1 MASLPRGTVTF
12 LFTDIEGSTRL
23 LDRLGAAG
31 YSEVL
36 AAHDSLLRQAFER
49 HGGREVGTEG
59 DAFFVAFGRA
69 GDAVRAAVDAQR
81 ALHDRAWPDRIE
93 VRVRI
98 GLHTGEPA
106 VGGERY
112 VGMGV
117 HRAARISAVG
127 HGGQILVSS
136 ATRELI
142 ADDLPS
148 GALLVD
154 LGEYQLKDLDRAE
167 RVYQV
172 LVDGLPAQFPPLK
185 APSVGGA
192 SPFVGREREHA
203 ELAAALELA
212 LAGSGRLVLVA
223 GEAGIGKSR
232 LADEFAATAQGRG
245 ARVLWGGCWESGG
258 APAYWPWVRSLRSYV
273 RDAEPDHVRSAV
285 GKGAADLV
293 QMLPELHELFPDLHE
308 LPPSNPEGARFRLF
322 DSTVSFL
329 RAAASSRALVLIL
342 DDLHAADTPSLLLLE
357 FVARE
362 SAGAP
367 LLILGL
373 YRDVELHRDH
383 PLTATL
389 GELKRIPSTV
399 MVAVSGLTEQGA
411 AELIGA
417 TAGRDVPEAVVAA
430 IHAETEGNPLFV
442 AEVVRL
448 LASEDRLDDIGD
460 SGGRAIALP
469 ESVREVIGHRL
480 HRLSRECADL
490 LGVVSVLGREFSL
503 DAVERLGDGPTED
516 LLDLLD
522 EAVAARVVAEVRGS
536 LGRFRFAHALV
547 RDALYEEL
555 TPLRRIRLHRRAG
568 EALESLYAHE
578 PHEHLAELA
587 YHFFEAA
594 PGGDVGKAI
603 DYLLRAGDRAVGITA
618 YEEAARLYGMGLDV
632 CELGSAGD
640 QMLRCRLL
648 LRQGEAHARA
658 GDSGAAKTA
667 FLRVADIA
675 RQLGS
680 AEALGE
686 AALGY
691 GGRFVWEAAR
701 GDPHLVPLL
710 EEALAVVPEQQAA
723 LRARLLARLAGGPL
737 RDDVDRERR
746 DALSRD
752 ALELARG
759 LGDPATLAYVLDGR
773 YSAVWGPDNLEQRLE
788 LAEELVAAATEAGDK
803 ERTLQGHHYRALAL
817 LEAGDVRGVYAEL
830 EAKEKL
836 VEELRQPAQRWY
848 LVSVYATLATF
859 EGRLREAEELID
871 EAFALGER
879 SQGSMASIYRA
890 VHLHALRTLQ
900 GRLAEHEEAVR
911 RAAAEFPTY
920 AVLRC
925 VHAHVLGELGDE
937 GASALLDGLAADDF
951 ASMPPNEEW
960 IFGLCL
966 LVEVTDA
973 LGATEHARTLYQL
986 LLPYASRN
994 AVSAPDSCLGAVSR
1008 SLGVLAA
1015 MLGRWDESTGQFDH
1029 AIAMNERTGG
1039 RPWLARTQCDY
1050 ASALLRSGRAGDSE
1064 RAAELISAAST
1075 VAREVGANGLLQ
1087 RAEKLQKL

>member
-1 MASLPRGTVTF
+1 MASLPGGTVTF

-31 YSEVL
+31 YSELLV
-36 AAHDSLLRQAFER
+36 AHDSLLRQAFER
-49 HGGREVGTEG
+49 HGGREVDTQG

-81 ALHDRAWPDRIE
+81 ALYDHAWPDSVE

-154 LGEYQLKDLDRAE
+154 LGEHQLKDLDRAE

-185 APSVGGA
+185 APGVGGA

-203 ELAAALELA
+203 ELTAALDLA
-212 LAGSGRLVLVA
+212 LASSGRLVLVA

-258 APAYWPWVRSLRSYV
+258 APAYWPWVRSLRSYL
-273 RDAEPDHVRSAV
+273 RDAEPNHVRSAV

-383 PLTATL
+383 PLRATL
-389 GELKRIPSTV
+389 AELKRIPSTV
-399 MVAVSGLTEQGA
+399 MVAVGGLTEQGA

-417 TAGRDVPEAVVAA
+417 TAGRDVPEAVAAA

-448 LASEDRLDDIGD
+448 LASEGRLDDIGD

-522 EAVAARVVAEVRGS
+522 EAVAARAVAEVRGS

-594 PGGDVGKAI
+594 PGGDAGKAI

-640 QMLRCRLL
+640 QMLRCQLL

-667 FLRVADIA
+667 FLRAADIA

-710 EEALAVVPEQQAA
+710 EEALAAVPEQQAA

-737 RDDVDRERR
+737 RDHVDREHR

-752 ALELARG
+752 AVELARG

-773 YSAVWGPDNLEQRLE
+773 HSAVWGPDNLEQRLE

-803 ERTLQGHHYRALAL
+803 ERALQGHHYRALAL

-859 EGRLREAEELID
+859 EGRLAEAEELID

-879 SQGSMASIYRA
+879 SQMSMAFIYRA

-900 GRLAEHEEAVR
+900 GRLAEHEEAVKQ
-911 RAAAEFPTY
+911 AAKDFPTY

-925 VHAHVLGELGDE
+925 VHAHVVAELRQPA
-937 GASALLDGLAADDF
+937 ASALLDDLAADGF
-951 ASMPPNEEW
+951 AFLPSNEEW

-966 LVEVTDA
+966 LADA
-973 LGATEHARTLYQL
+973 ADAVGATEHAETLYGL
-986 LLPYASRN
+986 LLPYAERD
-994 AVSAPDSCLGAVSR
+994 AVSAPDSCLGSVSR

-1015 MLGRWDESTGQFDH
+1015 MLGRWDESTGHFDH

-1050 ASALLRSGRAGDSE
+1050 ASALLRSDRTGDSE
-1064 RAAELISAAST
+1064 RAAELIAAASA
-1075 VAREVGANGLLQ
+1075 VAREVGADGVLQ
-1087 RAEKLQKL
+1087 RAEKLLTL

>member
-1 MASLPRGTVTF
+1 MTF

-23 LDRLGAAG
+23 LDRLGAVG
-31 YSEVL
+31 YAEVL
-36 AAHDSLLRQAFER
+36 AAHDSLLRDAFQR
-49 HGGREVGTEG
+49 HGGREVDTQG

-81 ALHDRAWPDRIE
+81 ALYDRAWPDRVE

-185 APSVGGA
+185 APGVGGA

-203 ELAAALELA
+203 ELSAVLELA
-212 LAGSGRLVLVA
+212 LTGSGRLVLVA

-232 LADEFAATAQGRG
+232 LADELAATAQGRG
-245 ARVLWGGCWESGG
+245 ARVLWGRCWESGG
-258 APAYWPWVRSLRSYV
+258 APAYWPWVRSLRSYL
-273 RDAEPDHVRSAV
+273 RDAEPNHVRSAV
-285 GKGAADLV
+285 GNGAADLV
-293 QMLPELHELFPDLHE
+293 QILPELHDLFPDLDE
-308 LPPSNPEGARFRLF
+308 PPPSNPEGARFRLF
-322 DSTVSFL
+322 DSTMSLL
-329 RAAASSRALVLIL
+329 RAAASSRPLVLIL

-383 PLTATL
+383 PLRATL
-389 GELKRIPSTV
+389 GELTRIPSTV
-399 MVAVSGLTEQGA
+399 MVAVRGLSEQGA
-411 AELIGA
+411 VELIGA
-417 TAGRDVPEAVVAA
+417 TAGREVPQAVAAA

-448 LASEDRLDDIGD
+448 LAAEDRLDDIGV
-460 SGGRAIALP
+460 SGGRGIALP
-469 ESVREVIGHRL
+469 ESVREVIGQRL

-503 DAVERLGDGPTED
+503 DAVERLGEGPTED

-568 EALESLYAHE
+568 EVLESLYADE
-578 PHEHLAELA
+578 PHEHLAEVA

-594 PGGDVGKAI
+594 PGGDAGKAI
-603 DYLLRAGDRAVGITA
+603 DYLRRAGDRAIGITA

-640 QMLRCRLL
+640 QMLRCQLL
-648 LRQGEAHARA
+648 LRRGEAHAR
-658 GDSGAAKTA
+658 GGEGRAAKEA
-667 FLRVADIA
+667 FLRAADIA

-680 AEALGE
+680 EEALGE

-701 GDPHLVPLL
+701 DDTHLVPLL
-710 EEALAVVPEQQAA
+710 EEALAAVPEQRAA
-723 LRARLLARLAGGPL
+723 LRAKLLARLAGGPL

-746 DALSRD
+746 DALSRN
-752 ALELARG
+752 AVELARS

-773 YSAVWGPDNLEQRLE
+773 YSAVWWPENLEQRLVMGR
-788 LAEELVAAATEAGDK
+788 ELVAAATEAGDK
-803 ERTLQGHHYRALAL
+803 ERALQGHHYLALAL
-817 LEAGDVRGVYAEL
+817 LEAGDLPAVRAEL
-830 EAKEKL
+830 SAKEKL
-836 VEELRQPAQRWY
+836 VDELRQPAQRWY

-859 EGRLREAEELID
+859 EGRLREAEELIG
-871 EAFALGER
+871 EAFAVGER

-911 RAAAEFPTY
+911 RVAAEFPTY

-937 GASALLDGLAADDF
+937 GASALLDGLGADDF
-951 ASMPPNEEW
+951 ASLPPNEEW

-1015 MLGRWDESTGQFDH
+1015 MLGSWDESTGHFDH

-1050 ASALLRSGRAGDSE
+1050 ASALLRRGRARDSE
-1064 RAAELISAAST
+1064 RAAELIAAASA
-1075 VAREVGANGLLQ
+1075 VARELGADGVLQ
-1087 RAEKLQKL
+1087 RAEKLGTL